1 MRPGMKEAFASPC
14 RGAFVFPAIFLHV
27 FLFALIHIGARTK
40 VKECACKMKW
50 KWKLNI
56 RRIDVERMLILCAS
70 ALVVVLALR
79 QDDSVTTQHEEP
91 APQIPVSA
99 GTEAVKT
106 SADTQPT
113 VVYYQDGE
121 GYLVP
126 VTRQIP
132 KTGGIAK
139 ATLAMM
145 VASSQNDL
153 AAARLGLKTTVPE
166 GTTIDL
172 DISGGKARVDLSK
185 SALNCQNA
193 EQETLMVQSVAQTL
207 CQFDSVEEVSFLFDG
222 QKRSKLTH
230 GTDVSGVFTGA
241 SLNLESV
248 ETMAGAGA
256 QAVRLYF
263 PSANGR
269 MLVPVTRTVYSD
281 ADVTTAILE
290 LAKGP
295 KPDSGLASPLPDNC
309 GLLGVTMKN
318 GVVTIN
324 FTKEFME
331 AAQGENGTQALRAVL
346 FTAAQ
351 FPGVK
356 QVKIAVEGKEYQPP
370 QDAAPTFLN
379 QDSEIMTYY
388 PGVIEID

>member
-14 RGAFVFPAIFLHV
+14 RGAFVFPASFLHV

-79 QDDSVTTQHEEP
+79 QDDAVTTQHEEP

-99 GTEAVKT
+99 GTEAVET

-185 SALNCQNA
+185 AALNCQSA

-230 GTDVSGVFTGA
+230 GTNVSGVFTGA

-281 ADVTTAILE
+281 ADVTTAVLE

>member
-1 MRPGMKEAFASPC
+1 MRPGMKEAFVSPC
-14 RGAFVFPAIFLHV
+14 RGAFVFPASFLHV

-79 QDDSVTTQHEEP
+79 QDDAVTTQHEEP

-99 GTEAVKT
+99 GTEAVET

-185 SALNCQNA
+185 AALNCQSA

-281 ADVTTAILE
+281 ADVTTAVLE

-356 QVKIAVEGKEYQPP
+356 QVKLAVEGKEYQPP